1 MFWIYQLFSLCT
13 NGVSNPPPVQSPF
26 RSKSSMLTV
35 SSARE
40 LLSKLSILQYSPSV
54 VRLKDRFGDDFI
66 GACIDE
72 VAKNDDGDLVRVD
85 VKKCLRLLYEEAFR

>member
-1 MFWIYQLFSLCT
+1 
-13 NGVSNPPPVQSPF
+13 
-26 RSKSSMLTV
+26 MLTV